1 MAKKGTIRY
10 FGMMIYKTIALIG
23 FGGML
28 GSISRYLM
36 SEYITEQF
44 PNAFP
49 FGTFA
54 VNVIGCL
61 LIGLFYGLSERHEWL
76 TPEWRVFLTAGFC
89 GGFTT
94 FSTFAIE
101 NMALLETS
109 RYLVFGLY
117 TAGSVII
124 GILAVIL
131 GIVIAKLT

>member
-1 MAKKGTIRY
+1 
-10 FGMMIYKTIALIG
+10 MIYKTLAIIG

-28 GSISRYLM
+28 GSISRYLL
-36 SEYITEQF
+36 SEYVTEHY
-44 PNAFP
+44 PGAFP

-54 VNVIGCL
+54 INLIGCL
-61 LIGLFYGLSERHEWL
+61 LIGVFYGLSNRHEWF

-101 NMALLETS
+101 NLALLETS

-117 TAGSVII
+117 TAGSVVF
-124 GILAVIL
+124 GITAVLLGMVLARL
-131 GIVIAKLT
+131 M

>member
-1 MAKKGTIRY
+1 
-10 FGMMIYKTIALIG
+10 MIYKTLAIIG

-28 GSISRYLM
+28 GSISRYLL
-36 SEYITEQF
+36 SEYVTEHY
-44 PNAFP
+44 PGAFP

-54 VNVIGCL
+54 INVIGCL
-61 LIGLFYGLSERHEWL
+61 LIGIFYGLSNRHEWF

-101 NMALLETS
+101 NLALLETS

-117 TAGSVII
+117 TAGSVVI
-124 GILAVIL
+124 GILAVLL
-131 GIVIAKLT
+131 GMVIAKAV

>member
-1 MAKKGTIRY
+1 MAEIRY
-10 FGMMIYKTIALIG
+10 FGCMIYKTLALIG

-28 GSISRYLM
+28 GSMARYLL
-36 SEYITEQF
+36 SEYFTEHY
-44 PNAFP
+44 PDAFP

-54 VNVIGCL
+54 VNVVGCL
-61 LIGLFYGLSERHEWL
+61 LIGIFYGLSDRHEWL

-101 NMALLETS
+101 NLALLETS

-117 TAGSVII
+117 TAGSVVF
-124 GILAVIL
+124 GILAVLL
-131 GIVIAKLT
+131 GMVLAKAV